1 MKRNQALVLAVIGVL
16 LLGLVFTAAAA
27 QEKSRR
33 HNHMTIDLS
42 GDFSGLDKV
51 DLKDLRKLESL
62 KDLGIRIRGLD
73 NLDKKDRPKNLH
85 IDIDFDGLCESLEGL
100 GHLGERIGREIERNL
115 DCLHSHDFRK
125 AMRILKKL
133 KIDLDIDID

>member
-1 MKRNQALVLAVIGVL
+1 MKRNQALVLAAVAVL
-16 LLGLVFTAAAA
+16 LFGLAFSAAAA

-42 GDFSGLDKV
+42 GDWSGLDKA

-62 KDLGIRIRGLD
+62 KDLGIHIRGL
-73 NLDKKDRPKNLH
+73 KDLEKGDHPKNLH
-85 IDIDFDGLCESLEGL
+85 IDIDFDGLRESLAGL

-115 DCLHSHDFRK
+115 DCPHSHDFRK
-125 AMRILKKL
+125 AMRILKNL
-133 KIDLDIDID
+133 KIDIDID